1 MQYAL
6 SLQIFDGR
14 GSLQE
19 KSKKRSDLQE
29 KAKKRS
35 DLHGYGA
42 MCIRG
47 SVCSEQV
54 LTPPPPTQLLIAPSR
69 AVAIRLPGGGDGQ
82 SGGQNNTLVKADF
95 RLPLMS
101 TFEDKRHITS
111 PI

>member
-14 GSLQE
+14 GSLHE
-19 KSKKRSDLQE
+19 KV
-29 KAKKRS
+29 KKRS
-35 DLHGYGA
+35 DLHGYRA
-42 MCIRG
+42 MCVRG

>member
-14 GSLQE
+14 GSLHE
-19 KSKKRSDLQE
+19 KV
-29 KAKKRS
+29 KKRS
-35 DLHGYGA
+35 DLHGYRA
-42 MCIRG
+42 MCVRG

-82 SGGQNNTLVKADF
+82 SRGQNALVKAD
-95 RLPLMS
+95 LSLS
-101 TFEDKRHITS
+101 SIWTYDDKWHITS
-111 PI
+111 LI